1 MSKSAVTVSTDG
13 YIQTL
18 DPQAAMQNYAADF
31 ETFSKARSGDPLWLR
46 KQREDAFATFQK
58 LGFPTMRDE
67 DWHFTNIAPVAERT
81 FSLANPGV
89 VAKEELE
96 HFRLRHE
103 EWNGVVLVNG
113 IFSRKLSSLKGLGK
127 GATVR
132 ALSEGT
138 SDIPGAAE
146 ELIGKVAPADTAF
159 TALNAAFMQ
168 DALLIRVARD
178 AVLDVPIHIMHV
190 NVGVKV
196 RQASHPRVLISC
208 EQNSRAVVIES
219 FFSNKESEYLTNA
232 VTEVTLAEG
241 AHLAHYKVQR
251 ESTAGFH
258 VGTASVRQ
266 GRSSN
271 YVSFSFATGAALSR
285 TNIYTVLD
293 GEAATCTLNGLYMV
307 DGKQHVDHQ
316 TKIEHVQPHCPSRE
330 VYKGIL
336 DGESHGVFNGKV
348 YVHPE
353 AQKTDGKQSNNNL
366 LLSDKARIDTKPQL
380 EIFADDVRCT
390 HGATVG
396 RLDEVGLF
404 YMKSRGIGDV
414 RARQLLTYA
423 FAADVLEMIGLDE
436 LREALEAMVL
446 HRFTRQLEN

>member
-1 MSKSAVTVSTDG
+1 MSRSAVKVSTDG

-18 DPQAAMQNYAADF
+18 DPKAAMDNYAADF
-31 ETFSKARSGDPLWLR
+31 SALVKARGAEPLWLR
-46 KQREDAFATFQK
+46 KQREEAFAAFQK
-58 LGFPTMRDE
+58 AGFPTMRDE

-81 FSLANPGV
+81 FTLAKPAE
-89 VAKEELE
+89 VAQADID

-103 EWNGVVLVNG
+103 EWNAIVMVNG
-113 IFSRKLSSLKGLGK
+113 IFSRKLSSLDAIGK
-127 GATVR
+127 GTTVR

-138 SDIPGAAE
+138 SDIPSAAE
-146 ELIGKVAPADTAF
+146 ELIGRVAPSDAAF

-168 DALLIRVARD
+168 DVLFIHLD
-178 AVLDVPIHIMHV
+178 KNTVLDTPIHIMHV
-190 NVGVKV
+190 NVGINV
-196 RQASHPRVLISC
+196 RQASHPRIIIKS
-208 EQNSRAVVIES
+208 ERNSKAVVIES
-219 FFSNKESEYLTNA
+219 FFSNKDSEYLTNA
-232 VTEVTLAEG
+232 VTEVVLDEG
-241 AHLAHYKVQR
+241 AYLAHYKLQR
-251 ESTAGFH
+251 ESTSGFH
-258 VGTASVRQ
+258 IGTTAVLQDRT
-266 GRSSN
+266 SN

-285 TNIYTVLD
+285 TNIFTTLD
-293 GEAATCTLNGLYMV
+293 GDAATCTLNGLYMV

-316 TKIEHVQPHCPSRE
+316 TKIEHVKPHCPSHE

-380 EIFADDVRCT
+380 EIFADDVKCT

-404 YMKSRGIGDV
+404 YMKSRGIGDE

-423 FAADVLEMIGLDE
+423 FAADVLEMIELPE
-436 LREALEAMVL
+436 LRDALEAMVM
-446 HRFTRQLEN
+446 HRFTKQLAV

>member
-1 MSKSAVTVSTDG
+1 VSKSAIKVATDG
-13 YIQTL
+13 YVQTL
-18 DPQAAMQNYAADF
+18 DPKAALENYAADF
-31 ETFSKARSGDPLWLR
+31 KKISDARAKDPLWLR
-46 KQREDAFATFQK
+46 KLREDGFAAFTKA
-58 LGFPTMRDE
+58 GFPTMRDE

-81 FSLANPGV
+81 FSLVQPADV
-89 VAKEELE
+89 SKADIE
-96 HFRLRHE
+96 HFRLRDE
-103 EWNGVVLVNG
+103 EWNGVVIVNG
-113 IFSRKLSSLKGLGK
+113 IFSRKLSTLNAISTGI
-127 GATVR
+127 TVR

-138 SDIPGAAE
+138 SDIPNAVE
-146 ELIGKVAPADTAF
+146 ELIGKVAPADAAF

-168 DALLIRVARD
+168 DVVLIHVGKD
-178 AVLDVPIHIMHV
+178 AVLETPIHIMHV
-190 NVGVKV
+190 NVGVNV
-196 RQASHPRVLISC
+196 RQASHPRIIIKS
-208 EQNSRAVVIES
+208 ERNSKAVVIES
-219 FFSNKESEYLTNA
+219 FFSNKDSEYLTNA
-232 VTEVTLAEG
+232 VTEVVLEEG
-241 AHLAHYKVQR
+241 AYLAHYKLQR
-251 ESTAGFH
+251 ESTSGFH
-258 VGTASVRQ
+258 VGTTSVRQ

-285 TNIYTVLD
+285 TNIFTVLD

-316 TKIEHVQPHCPSRE
+316 TKIEHVQPYCPSHE

-366 LLSDKARIDTKPQL
+366 LLSDRARIDTKPQL
-380 EIFADDVRCT
+380 EIFADDVKCT

-404 YMKSRGIGDV
+404 YMKSRGIGDE

-423 FAADVLEMIGLDE
+423 FAADVLEMIELPE
-436 LREALEAMVL
+436 LRDALEAMVM
-446 HRFTRQLEN
+446 HRFTKQLAV

>member
-1 MSKSAVTVSTDG
+1 VSNSAVTVSSDG

-18 DPQAAMQNYAADF
+18 DAEAAMQNYAADF
-31 ETFSKARSGDPLWLR
+31 EAFSKARAKDPLWLR
-46 KQREDAFATFQK
+46 KLREEGFAAFQK

-81 FSLANPGV
+81 FSLAKSGKVPP
-89 VAKEELE
+89 AEIE

-103 EWNGVVLVNG
+103 EWNGVVLINGVFSRELSTLNG
-113 IFSRKLSSLKGLGK
+113 IEKGV
-127 GATVR
+127 TVR
-132 ALSEGT
+132 ALSEGM
-138 SDIPGAAE
+138 SDIPSVAE
-146 ELIGKVAPADTAF
+146 ELIGKVAAADAAF

-168 DALLIRVARD
+168 DAVLIDVSRN
-178 AVLDVPIHIMHV
+178 AVVNTPIHIMHV
-190 NVGVKV
+190 NVGINV
-196 RQASHPRVLISC
+196 RQAAHPRIVISC
-208 EQNSRAVVIES
+208 AENSKAVVIES
-219 FFSNKESEYLTNA
+219 FFSNKDSEYLTNA
-232 VTEVTLAEG
+232 VTEVALAEG
-241 AHLAHYKVQR
+241 SHLAHYKLQR
-251 ESTAGFH
+251 ESTSGFH
-258 VGTASVRQ
+258 VGTTVVRQ
-266 GRSSN
+266 GRTSN

-316 TKIEHVQPHCPSRE
+316 TKIEHVQPHCPSHE

-380 EIFADDVRCT
+380 EIFADDVKCT

-396 RLDEVGLF
+396 RLDEVALF
-404 YMKSRGIGDV
+404 YMKSRGIGDE

-423 FAADVLEMIGLDE
+423 FAADVLEMIELDE

-446 HRFTRQLEN
+446 HRFTKQLGD

>member
-1 MSKSAVTVSTDG
+1 MSNPAVTVSSDG
-13 YIQTL
+13 YIQQL
-18 DPQAAMQNYAADF
+18 DPKAAIDTYAADF
-31 ETFSKARSGDPLWLR
+31 AELTRARSTDPLWLR
-46 KQREDAFATFQK
+46 KQREDAFAQFQK
-58 LGFPTMRDE
+58 AGFPTMRDE
-67 DWHFTNIAPVAERT
+67 DWHFTNVAPIAERT
-81 FSLANPGV
+81 FSLAKPATVGK
-89 VAKEELE
+89 ADIE

-103 EWNGVVLVNG
+103 EWSGIVLVNG
-113 IFSRKLSSLKGLGK
+113 MFSRELSTLGALGK
-127 GATVR
+127 GITVR

-138 SDIPGAAE
+138 SDIPSAGQE
-146 ELIGKVAPADTAF
+146 IIGKVAPADASF

-168 DALLIRVARD
+168 DAILIHVSKGASID
-178 AVLDVPIHIMHV
+178 LPIHIMHV
-190 NVGVKV
+190 NAGINV
-196 RQASHPRVLISC
+196 RQASHPRVVILG
-208 EQNSRAVVIES
+208 ERNSRAVIVES
-219 FFSNKESEYLTNA
+219 FFSARDSEYLTNA
-232 VTEVTLAEG
+232 VTEVVLEEG
-241 AHLAHYKVQR
+241 AYLAHYKLQR
-251 ESTAGFH
+251 ESIAGFH
-258 VGTASVRQ
+258 IGTTAVRQ
-266 GRSSN
+266 GRTSN

-285 TNIYTVLD
+285 TNIYTTLD

-316 TKIEHVQPHCPSRE
+316 TKIEHVQPHCPSHE

-366 LLSDKARIDTKPQL
+366 LLSDRARIDTKPQL
-380 EIFADDVRCT
+380 EIFADDVKCT

-404 YMKSRGIGDV
+404 YMKSRGIGDA

-423 FAADVLEMIGLDE
+423 FAADVLEMIELDE

-446 HRFTRQLEN
+446 HRFTKQLAD

>member
-1 MSKSAVTVSTDG
+1 MHK
-13 YIQTL
+13 YE
-18 DPQAAMQNYAADF
+18 ADF
-31 ETFSKARSGDPLWLR
+31 ELSNRARSNDPLWVR
-46 KQREDAFATFQK
+46 KMREEGFAEFKK

-67 DWHFTNIAPVAERT
+67 DWHFTNVAPIAERI
-81 FSLANPGV
+81 FSLAKPAV
-89 VAKEELE
+89 VAKADIA

-113 IFSRKLSSLKGLGK
+113 FFSRELSTLDSLAKGI
-127 GATVR
+127 TIR
-132 ALSEGT
+132 ALSDGAN
-138 SDIPGAAE
+138 DIPSAGE
-146 ELIGKVAPADTAF
+146 EIIGKIAPADAAF
-159 TALNAAFMQ
+159 TALNSAFMQ
-168 DALLIRVARD
+168 D
-178 AVLDVPIHIMHV
+178 VLFINVSKNASIDVPIHIMHV
-190 NVGVKV
+190 NVGINV
-196 RQASHPRVLISC
+196 RQASHPRIVILG
-208 EQNSRAVVIES
+208 EANSKAVVIES
-219 FFSNKESEYLTNA
+219 FFSNKDSEYLTNA
-232 VTEVTLAEG
+232 VTEVVLEEG
-241 AHLAHYKVQR
+241 AHLAHYKLQR
-251 ESTAGFH
+251 ESTSGFH
-258 VGTASVRQ
+258 VGTTAVRQ
-266 GRSSN
+266 GRTSN

-285 TNIYTVLD
+285 TNICTTLD

-307 DGKQHVDHQ
+307 DGRQHVDHQ
-316 TKIEHVQPHCPSRE
+316 TKIEHVQPHCPSHE

-380 EIFADDVRCT
+380 EIFADDVKCT

-404 YMKSRGIGDV
+404 YMKSRGIGDE

-423 FAADVLEMIGLDE
+423 FAADVLEMIELDE

-446 HRFTRQLEN
+446 HRFTKQLAV

>member
-1 MSKSAVTVSTDG
+1 MSNSAIKVSRDG

-18 DPQAAMQNYAADF
+18 DPQAAMQNYAAEF
-31 ETFSKARSGDPLWLR
+31 EVLAKSRPGDPLWLR
-46 KQREDAFATFQK
+46 KQREEAFAEFQK

-81 FSLANPGV
+81 FLLAKPGKV
-89 VAKEELE
+89 DKGDLQ
-96 HFRLRHE
+96 HFRLQHE
-103 EWNGVVLVNG
+103 EWIGVVVVNGV
-113 IFSRKLSSLKGLGK
+113 FSRKLSTLEGLAKGISI
-127 GATVR
+127 R
-132 ALSEGT
+132 ALSEGAN
-138 SDIPGAAE
+138 DIPGAAE
-146 ELIGKVAPADTAF
+146 EMLGKVAPADAAF

-168 DALLIRVARD
+168 DAILIEVSKD
-178 AVLDVPIHIMHV
+178 ATVEVPIHIMHV
-190 NVGVKV
+190 NVGTDV
-196 RQASHPRVLISC
+196 RQASHPRVLITAAP
-208 EQNSRAVVIES
+208 NSKAIIIES
-219 FFSNKESEYLTNA
+219 FFSNKDSEYLTNA
-232 VTEVTLAEG
+232 VTEVVLEEG
-241 AHLAHYKVQR
+241 AHLAHYKLQR

-258 VGTASVRQ
+258 VGTTSVRQ
-266 GRSSN
+266 GRASN

-316 TKIEHVQPHCPSRE
+316 TKIEHVQPHCPSHE

-380 EIFADDVRCT
+380 EIFADDVKCT

-396 RLDEVGLF
+396 RLDEVALF

-423 FAADVLEMIGLDE
+423 FAADVLEMIELDE

-446 HRFTRQLEN
+446 HRFTKQLAD

>member
-1 MSKSAVTVSTDG
+1 MTTGGSAVKLSSPAVDSRDVF
-13 YIQTL
+13 
-18 DPQAAMQNYAADF
+18 AAYAAEF
-31 ETFSKARSGDPLWLR
+31 ERNAKGRSGEPRWLR
-46 KQREDAFATFQK
+46 QKREEAYSVFQK

-67 DWHFTNIAPVAERT
+67 DWHFTNVAPIAGRIFPLAARAEIGK
-81 FSLANPGV
+81 SDI
-89 VAKEELE
+89 E

-113 IFSRKLSSLKGLGK
+113 IFSRELSTLGVL
-127 GATVR
+127 GAGSGITVT
-132 ALSEGT
+132 ALSEGM
-138 SDIPGAAE
+138 SDIHGVE
-146 ELIGKVAPADTAF
+146 EQIGTIAPAESGAF
-159 TALNAAFMQ
+159 TALNTAFMQ
-168 DALLIRVARD
+168 DALLIRIAND
-178 AVLDVPIHIMHV
+178 AVLDVPIHVMHV
-190 NVGVKV
+190 NAGGSPG
-196 RQASHPRVLISC
+196 QASHPRVLITC
-208 EQNSRAVVIES
+208 GRNSRATIIES
-219 FFSNKESEYLTNA
+219 FFSKQDSEYLTNA
-232 VTEVTLAEG
+232 VTEVVLDEG
-241 AHLAHYKVQR
+241 AWLGHYKLQR
-251 ESTAGFH
+251 ESTSGFH
-258 VGTASVRQ
+258 VGTTSVRQ
-266 GRSSN
+266 GRASN

-316 TKIEHVQPHCPSRE
+316 TKIEHVQPHCPSHE

-366 LLSDKARIDTKPQL
+366 LLSDRARIDTKPQL

-396 RLDEVGLF
+396 RLDDVALF

-423 FAADVLEMIGLDE
+423 FAADVLEMIELDE

-446 HRFTRQLEN
+446 HRFTRQLA

>member
-1 MSKSAVTVSTDG
+1 MSNAAIRVATDG
-13 YIQTL
+13 YTQTM
-18 DPQAAMQNYAADF
+18 DPQAAMQNYASEFAVL
-31 ETFSKARSGDPLWLR
+31 SKSRSMEPHWLR
-46 KQREDAFATFQK
+46 KQREDGFDLFQK

-81 FSLANPGV
+81 FSLAGSAEI
-89 VAKEELE
+89 AKADIE

-103 EWNGVVLVNG
+103 EWHGVVLVNG
-113 IFSRKLSSLKGLGK
+113 IFSRKLSTLKGIGK
-127 GATVR
+127 GVSIR
-132 ALSEGT
+132 ALSEGM
-138 SDIPGAAE
+138 SDIPSPDE
-146 ELIGKVAPADTAF
+146 DLIGKVAPADSAF
-159 TALNAAFMQ
+159 TALNVAFMQ
-168 DALLIRVARD
+168 DALLIHVSKD
-178 AVLDVPIHIMHV
+178 AVLDVPIHVMHV
-190 NVGVKV
+190 NVGVNI
-196 RQASHPRVLISC
+196 RQASHPRIIISC
-208 EQNSRAVVIES
+208 ERNSKAVVIES
-219 FFSNKESEYLTNA
+219 FFSNKDSEYLTNA
-232 VTEVTLAEG
+232 VTEAVLDEG
-241 AHLAHYKVQR
+241 AHLAHYKLQR

-258 VGTASVRQ
+258 VGTTSVRQ
-266 GRSSN
+266 GRTSN
-271 YVSFSFATGAALSR
+271 YVSFSFAIGAALSR

-316 TKIEHVQPHCPSRE
+316 TKIEHVQPHCPSHE

-380 EIFADDVRCT
+380 EIFADDVKCT

-404 YMKSRGIGDV
+404 YMKSRGIGDE

-423 FAADVLEMIGLDE
+423 FAADVLEMIELDE

-446 HRFTRQLEN
+446 HRFTKQLVD

>member
-1 MSKSAVTVSTDG
+1 MSKTAVKVDG
-13 YIQTL
+13 YLQTL
-18 DPQAAMQNYAADF
+18 DPKAAMDAYASDF
-31 ETFSKARSGDPLWLR
+31 ASFSRARSADPLWLR
-46 KQREDAFATFQK
+46 KHREEAFAVFQK
-58 LGFPTMRDE
+58 AGFPTMRDE
-67 DWHFTNIAPVAERT
+67 DWHFTNVAPIAERT
-81 FSLANPGV
+81 FGLAKTAIV
-89 VAKEELE
+89 DKADIE

-113 IFSRKLSSLKGLGK
+113 MFSRELSTISALGK
-127 GATVR
+127 GITIR

-138 SDIPGAAE
+138 SDIPTAAQE
-146 ELIGKVAPADTAF
+146 IIGKVAPADAAF
-159 TALNAAFMQ
+159 TALNTAFMQ
-168 DALLIRVARD
+168 DAIVIHVGRD
-178 AVLDVPIHIMHV
+178 SSFDTPIHIMHV
-190 NVGVKV
+190 NAGVNV
-196 RQASHPRVLISC
+196 RQASHPRIVVLA
-208 EQNSRAVVIES
+208 ERHSRAIIVES
-219 FFSNKESEYLTNA
+219 FFSNKDSEYLTNA
-232 VTEVTLAEG
+232 VTEIVLEEG
-241 AHLAHYKVQR
+241 AHLAHYKLQR

-258 VGTASVRQ
+258 VGTTAVRQ
-266 GRSSN
+266 GRTSN

-285 TNIYTVLD
+285 TNIYTTLD

-316 TKIEHVQPHCPSRE
+316 TKIEHVKPHCPSHE

-380 EIFADDVRCT
+380 EIFADDVKCT

-404 YMKSRGIGDV
+404 YMKSRGIGDE

-423 FAADVLEMIGLDE
+423 FAADVLEMIELDE

-446 HRFTRQLEN
+446 HRFTKQLVD